1 MMTVRHYD
9 AIPVEPALVNRLFNT
24 TSFAWLWA
32 VLRIYLGYEWLTA
45 GWHKVT
51 GPGWTDGGAALK
63 GFWTAAIKVPLT
75 GKPAITYDW
84 YRAFLQFLLDHGTY
98 SWFGTVVA
106 YGEVLIGICLIVGL
120 LTGFAAFGGAL
131 MNFNFML
138 AGSASTNPVLFFIAV
153 LLILAWK
160 AAGYLGADRYVLPLI
175 GTPWRG
181 GEPGA
186 GVPGIPIRIA
196 QR

>member
-1 MMTVRHYD
+1 MTKRNYE
-9 AIPVEPALVNRLFNT
+9 AIPVEPVFVHKLFNT
-24 TSFAWLWA
+24 TKFAWLWA

-51 GPGWTDGGAALK
+51 GTGWVDGGSALK
-63 GFWTAAIKVPLT
+63 GFWTNAIKVPAT
-75 GKPAITYDW
+75 GKAAITYDW
-84 YRAFLQFLLDHGTY
+84 YRSFLEFLLNHNTY
-98 SWFGTVVA
+98 TWFGKLVA

-160 AAGYLGADRYVLPLI
+160 AAGYLGADRWVLPLI
-175 GTPWRG
+175 GTPWRAPAE
-181 GEPGA
+181 EPDRGRK
-186 GVPGIPIRIA
+186 GV
-196 QR
+196 

>member
-1 MMTVRHYD
+1 MMTARQYD
-9 AIPVEPALVNRLFNT
+9 QIPVEPELVNRLFNT
-24 TSFAWLWA
+24 TRYAWLWA
-32 VLRIYLGYEWLTA
+32 VLRIYLGYQWLTA

-51 GPGWTDGGAALK
+51 GAGWVDGGTALK
-63 GFWTAAIKVPLT
+63 GFLTNAAKLPQT
-75 GKPAITYDW
+75 GKPPITYDW
-84 YRAFLQFLLDHGTY
+84 YREFVQFLLDTGAYT
-98 SWFGTVVA
+98 WFAKVVA
-106 YGEVLIGICLIVGL
+106 YGEILVGICLIVGL

-138 AGSASTNPVLFFIAV
+138 AGTASTNPVLFFIAV

-160 AAGYLGADRYVLPLI
+160 AAGYLGADRWVLPLV

-181 GEPGA
+181 EREGTPQGLP
-186 GVPGIPIRIA
+186 VT